1 MHHHPDSGR
10 AARALWMRA
19 AIAATSALALMSTSA
34 MAGPGPA
41 AATAATADTIA
52 APLRIVPVTSI
63 AELQNAAANAV
74 PGDRIEL
81 ADGSYKLSAGVRLT
95 RSGTAAAP
103 ITVAAAHLGKADLT
117 GSTGFTFGDVSY
129 VTVEGFRFLTTGGLD
144 VPSGAHF
151 VRLSRNVFQITTGTA
166 IGSVTVAA
174 DDSEVDHNT
183 FQNKNTHGVFLQIS
197 GPGEHGMSKR
207 VHVHHNYFFN
217 HTYSGA
223 NGGESIR
230 LGFSFRQQGS
240 AQAIVEYNLLEKAN
254 GDSEAISVKSS
265 DNIIRYNTLRNSRG
279 QITLRHGNRNRVDG
293 NLMLGG
299 SSGIRTYGNDHV
311 VVNNVVQNTSGQ
323 AVEIGGGEIKDDT
336 DNTTSHEASDR
347 ILFAFNTLVSN
358 RSPQIKV
365 GSGKKYAPDSITLV
379 NNLIQG
385 SGSGSAAT
393 ISQGTNLKWA
403 GNIGWNIGRGAIPT
417 AGFRSVNPGLVQDA
431 GGLWRLT
438 AGSPVIDAATGSYPQ
453 VTQDLDQQQRGDA
466 KDVGADEYMAG
477 PVRIPLTVADVGPSA
492 P

>member
-1 MHHHPDSGR
+1 
-10 AARALWMRA
+10 
-19 AIAATSALALMSTSA
+19 
-34 MAGPGPA
+34 
-41 AATAATADTIA
+41 
-52 APLRIVPVTSI
+52 
-63 AELQNAAANAV
+63 
-74 PGDRIEL
+74 
-81 ADGSYKLSAGVRLT
+81 
-95 RSGTAAAP
+95 
-103 ITVAAAHLGKADLT
+103 
-117 GSTGFTFGDVSY
+117 VSH
-129 VTVEGFRFLTTGGLD
+129 VTVEGFRFLTNGGLD
-144 VPSGAHF
+144 VPAGAHH
-151 VRLSRNVFQITTGTA
+151 VRLSRNVFQITTPTE

-174 DDSEVDHNT
+174 DDSEIDHNT

-197 GPGEHGMSKR
+197 GPGEHAMSKR

-217 HTYSGA
+217 HTYGGS

-299 SSGIRTYGNDHV
+299 SSGIRTYGNDHM
-311 VVNNVVQNTSGQ
+311 VVNNVVQHTGGQ

-336 DNTTSHEASDR
+336 GNTKNHEASDR
-347 ILFAFNTLVSN
+347 ILFAFNTLVGN

-365 GSGKKYAPDSITLV
+365 GGGKKYAPDRITFAD
-379 NNLIQG
+379 NLIQG

-393 ISQGTNLKWA
+393 ISQGTNLTWV
-403 GNIGWNIGRGAIPT
+403 GNIGWNIGRGAIPA
-417 AGFRSVNPGLVQDA
+417 AGYRSVNPGLVQDA
-431 GGLWRLT
+431 GGLWRLA
-438 AGSPVIDAATGSYPQ
+438 AGSAVIGAATGSYPQ
-453 VTQDLDQQQRGDA
+453 VTQDVDQQQRDDP
-466 KDVGADEYMAG
+466 KDVGADEYTTG
-477 PVRIPLTVADVGPSA
+477 PARLPLTVADVGPAA

>member
-1 MHHHPDSGR
+1 VEAAVTTHPDSRNTARTGCRR
-10 AARALWMRA
+10 AAVTA
-19 AIAATSALALMSTSA
+19 ASALVL
-34 MAGPGPA
+34 A
-41 AATAATADTIA
+41 APPATAGTDRPAVTA
-52 APLRIVPVTSI
+52 PPRVVPVASI
-63 AELQNAAANAV
+63 AELQNAAANAS

-81 ADGSYKLSAGVRLT
+81 ADGTYKLSAGVRLS

-103 ITVAAAHLGKADLT
+103 ITIAAAHVGRVDLT
-117 GSTGFTFGDVSY
+117 GSTGFAFGDVSY
-129 VTVEGFRFLTTGGLD
+129 VTVEGFRFLTDGGLD
-144 VPSGAHF
+144 VPAGARF
-151 VRLSRNVFQITTGTA
+151 VRLSRNVFQITTGVA
-166 IGSVTVAA
+166 IGSVTVAG
-174 DDSEVDHNT
+174 DDTEVDHNT
-183 FQNKNTHGVFLQIS
+183 FQNKSTHGVFLQIS
-197 GPGEHGMSKR
+197 GPGAHDMSKR

-230 LGFSFRQQGS
+230 VGFSFRQHGS

-279 QITLRHGNRNRVDG
+279 QITLRHGNRNRVEG
-293 NLMLGG
+293 NVMLGG
-299 SSGIRTYGNDHV
+299 SSGIRTYGNDHI
-311 VVNNVVQNTSGQ
+311 VVNNVVQNTGGQ

-365 GSGKKYAPDSITLV
+365 GGGKKYAPDGITFAD
-379 NNLIQG
+379 NLIQG

-393 ISQGTNLKWA
+393 ISQGTNLLWA
-403 GNIGWNIGRGAIPT
+403 GNVGWQIGRGAIPT
-417 AGFRSVNPGLVQDA
+417 GGYRSVNPGLVQDA

-438 AGSPVIDAATGSYPQ
+438 AGSPVIDTATGAYPQ
-453 VTQDLDQQQRGDA
+453 VTQDLDQQQRTGA
-466 KDVGADEYMAG
+466 KDVGADEYAPG
-477 PVRIPLTVADVGPSA
+477 PVRLPLTVADVGPSA